1 MPSFKFFFW
10 KSWIWDNV
18 HISSIGKHMIVFKQ
32 VYDQFDSAKKSY
44 NITLDVETLPLL
56 FDFFIIRNI
65 RKRGKYTRPLEV
77 LLIAFYFGNFLVYL
91 TTYNF
96 GRSHSSETGSG
107 TWLLTKN
114 NLRKTENSYV
124 FGIIIIRR
132 EINTN

>member
-1 MPSFKFFFW
+1 
-10 KSWIWDNV
+10 
-18 HISSIGKHMIVFKQ
+18 MIVFKQ

-44 NITLDVETLPLL
+44 NITLDVETLSLL

-96 GRSHSSETGSG
+96 GRSHSSETGTSLP
-107 TWLLTKN
+107 TKNKLTKT
-114 NLRKTENSYV
+114 LHSYT
-124 FGIIIIRR
+124 FGIVIIRR
-132 EINTN
+132 KINTN

>member
-1 MPSFKFFFW
+1 
-10 KSWIWDNV
+10 
-18 HISSIGKHMIVFKQ
+18 MIVFKQ

-44 NITLDVETLPLL
+44 NITLDVETLSLL

-96 GRSHSSETGSG
+96 GRSHSSETGTS
-107 TWLLTKN
+107 LPTKN
-114 NLRKTENSYV
+114 NLRKTLHSYT
-124 FGIIIIRR
+124 FGIVIIRKK
-132 EINTN
+132 INTN